1 MTEFSNMSKTQ
12 FLQGAWIITK
22 DYFWKSENWKYG
34 ALMILSLIGL
44 ELAFVYV
51 SVLFNQWNVDFYDSL
66 QELNKDKFYV
76 SVKKWFVLVGFILLV
91 FVAKFFLNL
100 WLQLKW
106 RIWMTEKYLNKW
118 LHNKTFYGIKI
129 IGKETDNPDQRIA
142 DDIKSFT
149 NYTLSLTIGL
159 LGAIVSFISFVGILW
174 GLSGS
179 LKINLFGHDIT
190 IYGYLVWLAIV
201 YNVASTWLLHIIA
214 RRLAIL
220 NFEQEKRE
228 ATFRFSLMRIREY
241 ADSIALYDSEKF
253 EIQNLKGKFQL
264 IIENTVSIIKKMLS
278 ISIFR
283 NLYANAA
290 SFFPVIVVAPR
301 MFAGEIKFGGMMQ
314 TVGAFREVQDSLSWI
329 IGSYTAIADY
339 RAVTARLTG
348 FIESIDAWE
357 KYNKTKD
364 IEIASGK
371 NINLTNLEVMLPNH
385 STLYTLKNVSINDNT
400 LITGVSGVGKS
411 TLMRTIAGIWPFAK
425 GKIKI
430 PKSKIMFVAQRSYM
444 PQGTLLEVLGY
455 PNVDKDFDS
464 KQVVEFL
471 KEAKLEKFIERL
483 DSTEEWTRVLSGGE
497 QQKIAFI
504 RTLLA
509 KPDIIFLDEATSAMD
524 NDNEKLMYTL
534 LAKYLPKSQVIS
546 IGHRDSLKKYHKE
559 QIELKAI

>member
-1 MTEFSNMSKTQ
+1 MTDFASLSKTK
-12 FLQGAWIITK
+12 FLKGAWLITK

-34 ALMILSLIGL
+34 ILMIISLIGL
-44 ELAFVYV
+44 ELAYVYA

-76 SVKKWFVLVGFILLV
+76 AVRKWFVLVGFILLV
-91 FVAKFFLNL
+91 FVSKFFLNL
-100 WLQLKW
+100 WLQLQW
-106 RIWMTEKYLNKW
+106 RIWMTEKYINKW
-118 LHNKTFYGIKI
+118 LAKKTFYGIKI

-174 GLSGS
+174 VLSGS
-179 LKINLFGHDIT
+179 LKINMLGHDIN
-190 IYGYLVWLAIV
+190 IYGYLVWLALI
-201 YNVASTWLLHIIA
+201 YNILSTWFLHVIA
-214 RRLAIL
+214 KRLAIL

-253 EIQNLKGKFQL
+253 EIKNLKGKFQS

-290 SFFPVIVVAPR
+290 GFFPVIVVAPK

-329 IGSYTAIADY
+329 INSYTAIADY

-357 KYNKTKD
+357 KYNESKK
-364 IEIASGK
+364 IEFTTGK
-371 NINLTNLEVMLPNH
+371 NIALENLQVMLPNNQE
-385 STLYTLKNVSINDNT
+385 LYSLDKSFSDST
-400 LITGVSGVGKS
+400 LITGVSGIGKS

-425 GKIKI
+425 GKIQM
-430 PKSKIMFVAQRSYM
+430 PNAKIMFVSQRSYM
-444 PQGTLLEVLGY
+444 PQGTLLEAISY
-455 PNVDKDFDS
+455 PQNTNIGRDEVI
-464 KQVVEFL
+464 QFL
-471 KEAKLEKFIERL
+471 KESKLEKLIDQL
-483 DSTEEWTRVLSGGE
+483 DIANEWTRILSGGE
-497 QQKIAFI
+497 QQKVAFI
-504 RTLLA
+504 RVLLA
-509 KPDIIFLDEATSAMD
+509 KPEVIFLDEATSAMD
-524 NDNEKLMYTL
+524 ADNEKLMYNL
-534 LAKYLPKSQVIS
+534 LAEYLPNSQIIS
-546 IGHRDSLKKYHKE
+546 IGHRDTLKKYHKD
-559 QIELKAI
+559 ILKMQ